1 MIVLPLI
8 LMMQGAMVQPGANPR
23 PLTESEL
30 PIPRARKAA
39 PPPRAPTGPAPT
51 VEQDRAA
58 LCLAKVR
65 SDPPG
70 AAKDAQDWLAESRS
84 AKPLQAPR
92 LCLGMAQ
99 AALLQWEAAEQ
110 TFSGLALEVP
120 VEGGGETA
128 VAYRAMAGTAAIA
141 GGFPERALPWLDQAV
156 AGAAS
161 IAPAQLGEIQ
171 IDRARALVALDKP
184 AKARTALNEAHRLS
198 PDDPDGWLLSATLY
212 RRARDLTA
220 AQADIEKA
228 AALSA
233 TDPAIGLEAGVIA
246 MLGGREA
253 AARKSW
259 DSVIALAPASNE
271 ARIAKGYLEQISP
284 TAAATAPAQAPGK
297 P

>member
-1 MIVLPLI
+1 
-8 LMMQGAMVQPGANPR
+8 
-23 PLTESEL
+23 L
-30 PIPRARKAA
+30 PIPRARKEK
-39 PPPRAPTGPAPT
+39 T
-51 VEQDRAA
+51 VTQSVQARPVATIGGALSA
-58 LCLAKVR
+58 LCMDKVR
-65 SDPPG
+65 SDPAG
-70 AAKDAQDWLAESRS
+70 AAADAAALIAGNSRPEVQRP
-84 AKPLQAPR
+84 AK

-99 AALLQWEAAEQ
+99 AAQLQWEAAEQ
-110 TFSGLALEVP
+110 TFTGLALEVP
-120 VEGGGETA
+120 VEIGGETA

-141 GGFPERALPWLDQAV
+141 GGFPERAMPLLDQAV
-156 AGAAS
+156 AGGANV
-161 IAPAQLGEIQ
+161 APAQLGEIQ
-171 IDRARALVALDKP
+171 IDRARALVALGDL